1 MQRLEQKIIE
11 KEAIANWE
19 DEGGALK
26 PVQLIQ
32 KRENTLLICV
42 GILVSLPFFYW
53 LAKKI
58 DMKLVGCQ
66 S

>member
-1 MQRLEQKIIE
+1 METYTQKIND

-26 PVQLIQ
+26 FQPIIKKNNHAILIG
-32 KRENTLLICV
+32 V
-42 GILVSLPFFYW
+42 GIFISLPFFYW

-58 DMKLVGCQ
+58 
-66 S
+66 

>member
-1 MQRLEQKIIE
+1 MQNLEKKIIE

-26 PVQLIQ
+26 PVQVIE
-32 KRENTLLICV
+32 KKDNTFLICV

-58 DMKLVGCQ
+58 DVKLVGCQ